1 MTELIV
7 AALVYILRAIL
18 PHRLVADRMHLQN
31 PTVADIQSVVMCYW
45 PISTLQYSYHHYDT
59 TCWGSLVFRSGL
71 IQNLCIISDNIHRNI
86 NGSYITISVMLA
98 LCSFCA
104 RGCLFSKLLQ
114 FYIIH
119 LDKIEDLL
127 YR

>member
-1 MTELIV
+1 MLSCVIGLSVHYNIHITITIL
-7 AALVYILRAIL
+7 LV
-18 PHRLVADRMHLQN
+18 
-31 PTVADIQSVVMCYW
+31 
-45 PISTLQYSYHHYDT
+45 
-59 TCWGSLVFRSGL
+59 WGSLVFRSGL

-86 NGSYITISVMLA
+86 NGSCITISVMLA
-98 LCSFCA
+98 LCSFYA